1 MEYKKFKDTF
11 VLRLEPKEEICESLV
26 VLAEAEHITLA
37 EISGLGAVNEFTV
50 GAFNTE
56 TKEYRSNTF
65 SGIYEIVSL
74 TGTLT
79 TKEGKPYLHVHFA
92 AGDEQGHVV
101 GGHLN
106 RATISATAEII
117 VRTIEGRVERQFND
131 EIGLN
136 LFSFKNKV

>member
-1 MEYKKFKDTF
+1 MEYRKFGDTF
-11 VLRLEPKEEICESLV
+11 VLRLDPKEEICGRLLA
-26 VLAEAEHITLA
+26 LAESEHITLA

-74 TGTLT
+74 TGTLS

-92 AGDEQGHVV
+92 AGDEKGHVV

-117 VRTIEGRVERQFND
+117 VRTIEGRVERHFND

-136 LFSFKNKV
+136 LFSFENKV

>member
-1 MEYKKFKDTF
+1 MWRNSLSQNYSNFLSYSSAAISITKQ
-11 VLRLEPKEEICESLV
+11 EP
-26 VLAEAEHITLA
+26 
-37 EISGLGAVNEFTV
+37 
-50 GAFNTE
+50 
-56 TKEYRSNTF
+56 
-65 SGIYEIVSL
+65 
-74 TGTLT
+74 GTLT

-117 VRTIEGRVERQFND
+117 VRTIEGRVERHFND

-136 LFSFKNKV
+136 LFSFENKV

>member
-1 MEYKKFKDTF
+1 MW
-11 VLRLEPKEEICESLV
+11 RNSLSQNYSNF
-26 VLAEAEHITLA
+26 LSYSSAAISITKRYL
-37 EISGLGAVNEFTV
+37 
-50 GAFNTE
+50 
-56 TKEYRSNTF
+56 SNTF
-65 SGIYEIVSL
+65 KGIYEILSL

-92 AGDEQGHVV
+92 AGDEQGQVV

-117 VRTIEGRVERQFND
+117 VRTIEGRVERHFND

-136 LFSFKNKV
+136 LFSFGKK

>member
-1 MEYKKFKDTF
+1 MA
-11 VLRLEPKEEICESLV
+11 
-26 VLAEAEHITLA
+26 LAEAGHITLA
-37 EISGLGAVNEFTV
+37 EISGPGAVNDFTV

-56 TKEYRSNTF
+56 TKQYFSNTF
-65 SGIYEIVSL
+65 KGIYEILSL

-79 TKEGKPYLHVHFA
+79 TKEGKPYLHVHFV
-92 AGDEQGHVV
+92 AGDEKGHVV

-136 LFSFKNKV
+136 LVSFEN